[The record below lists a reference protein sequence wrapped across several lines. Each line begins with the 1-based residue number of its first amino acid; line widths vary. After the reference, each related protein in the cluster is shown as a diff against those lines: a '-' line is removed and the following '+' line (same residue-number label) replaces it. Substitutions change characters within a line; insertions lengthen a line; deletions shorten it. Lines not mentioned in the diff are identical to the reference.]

1 MPYFFMNL
9 HLHDYFKDSTG
20 VVIDSRK
27 IIQDCL
33 FIAIRG
39 KNFDGNQFAEV
50 AIEKGAKYAI
60 VDQPEIAKKNKKFV
74 LVENT
79 LQSLQNL
86 ARFHRKS
93 LKAKIV
99 ALSGSNG
106 KTTTKELVSNV
117 LATKFNTKSTKG
129 NYNNHIGVPL
139 TLLDF
144 DKGTEIGIVEMGASH
159 LNEIKFLCE
168 LAQPD
173 IGLITNFGQA
183 HLEGF
188 GGIDGVI
195 QGKSEM
201 YEYLSKVGGT
211 IIINTDDQIQKN
223 WLSYNPHYSF
233 GEDISSNCR
242 IKYLKRK
249 NKPLSLTI
257 ENKIIESK
265 LYGEYNF
272 SNIAAAVALG
282 KFFNVSLEK
291 INEGISSY
299 ISDNNRSQNLFKGS
313 NRITLDA
320 YNANP
325 SSMNASIVAFLK
337 NKKNKSCVIL
347 GDMFEL
353 GRFTLKAH
361 QEILDKL
368 ESTDINSIILI
379 GENFFNVR
387 THDPRVRSFKS
398 LEEIREF
405 LIQNPFEETD
415 ILIKGSR
422 GMRLETL
429 LEVL

>member
-1 MPYFFMNL
+1 MNL

-20 VVIDSRK
+20 IVIDSRK

-33 FIAIRG
+33 FVAIRG

-144 DKGTEIGIVEMGASH
+144 DEGTEIGIVEMGANH

-183 HLEGF
+183 HLQGF
-188 GGIDGVI
+188 GGIEGVI

-211 IIINTDDQIQKN
+211 IIINTDDQIQKK

-233 GEDISSNCR
+233 GEDIISNCR

-257 ENKIIESK
+257 ENTIIESK
-265 LYGEYNF
+265 LYGEFNF

-299 ISDNNRSQNLFKGS
+299 VSNNNRSQNLFKGS

-379 GENFFNVR
+379 GENFFKVR

-398 LEEIREF
+398 LEEIRDF

-429 LEVL
+429 LEVF